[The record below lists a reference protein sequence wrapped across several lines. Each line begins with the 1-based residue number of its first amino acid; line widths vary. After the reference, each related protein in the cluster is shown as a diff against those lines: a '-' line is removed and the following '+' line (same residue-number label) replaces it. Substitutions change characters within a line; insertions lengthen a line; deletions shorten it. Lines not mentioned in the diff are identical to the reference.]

1 MRRPWKPAH
10 EADLG
15 RLSRFLEEREW
26 ECVSF
31 SGHLLE
37 NGSWKLPR
45 RYRKRVFLLTG
56 TNNPGGETPTLRGA
70 VLQTAN
76 GFVYPVFDSPETG
89 AQIHIDALVRELVSG
104 FGKVSTLM
112 GVYEDV
118 MALEERLPEAPAHAI
133 DYDILALAE
142 TDNREPLRRQRPG
155 EGVVVRRA
163 TPQDLA
169 ALLPL
174 QEAYEREEV
183 LLPGRSI
190 NKGLTMRMLQHSIDK
205 QLVLLASV
213 QGRVVAKAAT
223 NARGGRYDQL
233 GGVYTA
239 PEFRGRG
246 IGSLVVAN
254 ITRLILQQRRGVS
267 LFVKKDNV
275 SAQRLYDRLGFS
287 HMADLRIGYYA

>member
-1 MRRPWKPAH
+1 MRRPWKLAH
-10 EADLG
+10 EADLV

-45 RYRKRVFLLTG
+45 RYRKRVFLLP
-56 TNNPGGETPTLRGA
+56 NPKRSGGEETGLLGA

-76 GFVYPVFDSPETG
+76 GFVYPVFDSPEADQPT
-89 AQIHIDALVRELVSG
+89 HLDALARELGSG
-104 FGKVSTLM
+104 FGRVSTLM

-118 MALEERLPEAPAHAI
+118 LALEMRLPESPSYAV
-133 DYDILALAE
+133 DYDILCFAE
-142 TDNREPLRRQRPG
+142 TEDRELLRRRPPG

-163 TPQDLA
+163 TPQDLS

-183 LLPGRSI
+183 LLPGRSV
-190 NKGLTMRMLQHSIDK
+190 NTGLTMRMLQHSIEK
-205 QLVLLASV
+205 QLVLLASL
-213 QGRVVAKAAT
+213 QGRIVAKAAT

-233 GGVYTA
+233 GGVYTV

-254 ITRLILQQRRGVS
+254 IARLIIGQHRGVS

-275 SAQRLYDRLGFS
+275 PAQRLYARLGFS
-287 HMADLRIGYYA
+287 HMADLRICYYA

>member
-1 MRRPWKPAH
+1 MRRLWKLAR
-10 EADLG
+10 EQDLG
-15 RLSRFLEEREW
+15 RLSRFLEDREW

-45 RYRKRVFLLTG
+45 RYRKRVFLLPSPKR
-56 TNNPGGETPTLRGA
+56 PGAEEAALLGA

-76 GFVYPVFDSPETG
+76 GFVYPVFDFPQ
-89 AQIHIDALVRELVSG
+89 ADRPPHLDALVRELGSG

-118 MALEERLPEAPAHAI
+118 MALEERLPEEPSYAI
-133 DYDILALAE
+133 DYDILSFDGTEGREAL
-142 TDNREPLRRQRPG
+142 LRQRPG
-155 EGVVVRRA
+155 DGVVVRRA
-163 TPQDLA
+163 TPRDLE
-169 ALLPL
+169 ALIPL

-183 LLPGRSI
+183 LLPGRSV
-190 NKGLTMRMLQHSIDK
+190 NKGLTLRMLQHSIEK
-205 QLVLLASV
+205 QIVLLAAFR
-213 QGRVVAKAAT
+213 GRVIAKAAT

-233 GGVYTA
+233 GGVYTV
-239 PEFRGRG
+239 PEYRGRG
-246 IGSLVVAN
+246 IGSLVVAS

-275 SAQRLYDRLGFS
+275 PAKHLYARLGFS
-287 HMADLRIGYYA
+287 HMADLRISYYA